1 MSKTKNEDIER
12 VVLKISA
19 TQDDINEMLISL
31 RNLEINLINIKNDI
45 LVLAI
50 EEKVQELEK

>member
-12 VVLKISA
+12 AVLKISA
-19 TQDDINEMLISL
+19 TQEDINEMLISL

-45 LVLAI
+45 LVMAI
-50 EEKVQELEK
+50 EEKVEEAGS

>member
-12 VVLKISA
+12 AVLKISA

>member
-1 MSKTKNEDIER
+1 MNKTKNEDIER
-12 VVLKISA
+12 AVLKISA

-45 LVLAI
+45 LVMAI
-50 EEKVQELEK
+50 EEKVEEAGS

>member
-1 MSKTKNEDIER
+1 MKKENIE
-12 VVLKISA
+12 
-19 TQDDINEMLISL
+19 
-31 RNLEINLINIKNDI
+31 NLEINLLNIKNDI

>member
-1 MSKTKNEDIER
+1 MSKTKNEEIER
-12 VVLKISA
+12 AVLKISA

-31 RNLEINLINIKNDI
+31 RDLEINLINIKNDI
-45 LVLAI
+45 LILAI